1 MRNKIQFRS
10 NGSTNNIGGESPMVE
25 FHFTTHYWRMEK
37 MTVKVTAQM
46 VKELR
51 EKTGAG
57 MMDCKK
63 ALTQVNGDLEAAIDF
78 LREKGLSS
86 AASKADRIAA
96 EGTASILVKGNEAV
110 ILEVN
115 AETDF
120 VVKNESF
127 QLLVKELSEK
137 LIEAKP
143 ATIEEAHELKLEN
156 GLTVAEHISNA
167 VAKIGEKIT
176 LRRFEIR
183 TKTDNDAFGPYL
195 HMGGSIAVLVV
206 LEGSTNEEAAKDVAM
221 HIAALNPK
229 YISRDEVPADE
240 VEREKKILTE
250 QALNEGKPE
259 NIVAKM
265 VEGRI
270 GKYFEEICVLD
281 QAFVKDS
288 DQKVKTFVKSTGG
301 TLKDFVRYAVG
312 EGIEKREENFADEVM
327 SQVQGK

>member
-1 MRNKIQFRS
+1 MKI
-10 NGSTNNIGGESPMVE
+10 
-25 FHFTTHYWRMEK
+25 
-37 MTVKVTAQM
+37 TAQM

-51 EKTGAG
+51 EKTGTG

-63 ALTQVNGDLEAAIDF
+63 ALTETNGDMEAAIDF

-86 AASKADRIAA
+86 SAKKADRIAA
-96 EGTASILVKGNEAV
+96 DGTTSIHVDGNEAI

-120 VVKNESF
+120 VAKNEGF
-127 QLLVKELSEK
+127 QTLVSELAVHLL
-137 LIEAKP
+137 ATKP
-143 ATIEEAHELKLEN
+143 ATVEEAVASKLPN
-156 GLTVAEHISNA
+156 GLSVADHISNT

-195 HMGGSIAVLVV
+195 HMGGRISVLTIV
-206 LEGSTNEEAAKDVAM
+206 EGSTDSDAAKDVAM

-229 YISRDEVPADE
+229 YVSRDQVSAEE
-240 VEREKKILTE
+240 VEHERKILTE

-270 GKYFEEICVLD
+270 GKYFEDICVLD
-281 QAFVKDS
+281 QAFVKNS
-288 DQKVKTFVKSTGG
+288 DQKVGDFVKSTGG
-301 TLKDFVRYAVG
+301 TLKEFIRYAVG
-312 EGIEKREENFADEVM
+312 EGIEKPEDNFADEVM
-327 SQVQGK
+327 SQVKGN

>member
-1 MRNKIQFRS
+1 MAKI
-10 NGSTNNIGGESPMVE
+10 
-25 FHFTTHYWRMEK
+25 
-37 MTVKVTAQM
+37 TAQM

-63 ALTQVNGDLEAAIDF
+63 ALAEVDGNMEAAVDF

-86 AASKADRIAA
+86 AAKKADRIAA
-96 EGTASILVKGNEAV
+96 EGTAHVHVDGNEAI

-120 VVKNESF
+120 VAKNEGF
-127 QLLVKELSEK
+127 QTLVKELAEH
-137 LIEAKP
+137 LLATKP
-143 ATIEEAHELKLEN
+143 ATIDEANESKLEN
-156 GLTVAEHISNA
+156 GLTVSQHISNA

-183 TKTDNDAFGPYL
+183 TKTDADAFGPYL
-195 HMGGSIAVLVV
+195 HMGGSIGVLVT
-206 LEGSTNEEAAKDVAM
+206 LEGTTDEQAAKDVAM

-229 YISRDEVPADE
+229 YISRDEVPAEE
-240 VEREKKILTE
+240 VEREKKVLTE

-288 DQKVKTFVKSTGG
+288 DQKVGAFVKSTGG
-301 TLKDFVRYAVG
+301 VLKDFVRYAVG
-312 EGIEKREENFADEVM
+312 EGIEKREENFAEEVF
-327 SQVQGK
+327 SQVKGN